1 MRGLL
6 WDLGGEVNELAL
18 FSGTGGCILGARLAG
33 HKVIAA
39 VENEPYCIE
48 VLLRRQEDGS
58 LDPFP
63 VWDDIRSF
71 NGKPWNGIVD
81 VVSAGFPCQPFSKAG
96 LRAGTDDERNL
107 WPEVARIIGEVRPRY
122 VFLENVPAVVQHLGG
137 VLSGDLARLGYN
149 AEWGVIS
156 ARDAGAPHIRKRW
169 WCVAHSNG
177 ERLEGQRVLSQCARK

>member
-1 MRGLL
+1 
-6 WDLGGEVNELAL
+6 VNELAL
-18 FSGTGGCILGARLAG
+18 FAGTGGGILGSGRIG
-33 HKVIAA
+33 HKVVCA
-39 VENEPYCIE
+39 VERDPYCIE
-48 VLLRRQEDGS
+48 ILLRRQEEGH
-58 LDPFP
+58 LPVFP
-63 VWDDIRSF
+63 IWDEIRSF